1 MKLTIDSSI
10 FVETVVGGTHGS
22 LCYDLL
28 ITAYK
33 NKLVEIIEPSLL
45 FFEFTNAVTRSAPE
59 TNTKKDKQLRIDNSL
74 KICDA
79 FENRE
84 NTHYY
89 SLDNDLWEVWRS
101 HIKQNPEFVVHKTQ
115 DEIFLIVA
123 YLSNSILVTLDTTLL
138 KKSKCMMGNVKV
150 ISPYDCLKLIQE
162 LN

>member
-10 FVETVVGGTHGS
+10 FVEAVVKGTHGS

-33 NKLVEIIEPSLL
+33 KKLVEIIEPSLL

-59 TNTKKDKQLRIDNSL
+59 TNTRKDKQLRIDNSL

-89 SLDNDLWEVWRS
+89 SLDNDFWKVWRG
-101 HIKQNPEFVVHKTQ
+101 HIKQKPELVAHKTQ
-115 DEIFLIVA
+115 DELFLIVA
-123 YLSNSILVTLDTTLL
+123 YLANSTLVTLDTTLL
-138 KKSKCMMGNVKV
+138 R
-150 ISPYDCLKLIQE
+150 IE
-162 LN
+162 